1 MVDETGNRAEPKG
14 WELQRSLEQI
24 RNDQRDG
31 FAGINSR
38 IDRLVSTDAFNAE
51 QRRVDDSLKAIANDI
66 TADRQQWMREL
77 AQEKVDREKGDTAQ
91 QAQLDKLVITIRWV
105 AAAILLPVGLYV
117 ADVIMNRGG

>member
-1 MVDETGNRAEPKG
+1 M
-14 WELQRSLEQI
+14 I

-51 QRRVDDSLKAIANDI
+51 QRRVDDSLKAIADDI